1 MAKTEILLELKRF
14 EVTNP
19 GLLRP
24 ISQAFVRII
33 GRVSLGVDMLDA
45 FLQDMR
51 TGARVL
57 LKSPGFT
64 VVAILSLALGIGANT
79 AIFTIINAVFLHP
92 LPVEEPSRLVE
103 LFTRDAK
110 TVQSNANF
118 QLTPTSLPNYEDFR
132 DQNMVFTGLAAATF
146 PLPLNWGGQAEPQLL
161 NGDLVSANYFDV
173 LGVKAFR
180 GRTFFPD
187 EDEKPGA
194 NAVLVMSYSLWTQ
207 KFGANPN
214 LIGQTITLNATPYTV
229 IGVAP
234 PNFKGTISLAGP
246 DLVWLPVSM
255 RDSVLSGQ
263 FKAFE
268 NNRRFRWLSLIG
280 RLKPGVTMQQAGA
293 AMKTLMAG
301 LEKQYPR
308 ENQGRT
314 VEISLLTDS
323 VLGINNRQ
331 QFTLAGAVLMSI
343 VGLVLLIACVNLAN
357 LLLAQAAKREK
368 EMSIRAALGAGRS
381 RLVRQLLTESTLL
394 SLLGGA
400 AGLLVAY
407 WGRELLWSFRPPF
420 LQQGSLDLSFDARV
434 LGFTAGA
441 SLLTGLLFGIIPALR
456 ASHPDLNATLKVGG
470 RSGTLGWTHN
480 RLRSLLV
487 ISEMALALVA
497 LVGAGLFLRSMQN
510 AQKINP
516 GFETKNLFEFFFDLG
531 ALRYDTAHGQQF
543 IRDAIE
549 RAKSVPGVADAAVSS
564 GGVFGGG
571 ILGTVFREGEQS
583 NPNDRGTLV
592 GLDDVAPGFFDT
604 MRIPLLRGRE
614 LNEFDKEGGTKV
626 AIINEV
632 MAKLMWPGQDA
643 IGKRFYA
650 FGTPEPFEVV
660 GVAGNTVVLQINQDP
675 QPTAYFPLRQQYSPV
690 GALVVRTTGD
700 PQAILGTVRGQVQQ
714 LDRNLAFTN
723 VNTIGELLD
732 QGLWAARMGAALLG
746 IFGFL
751 ALALASVGIYGVM
764 AYSVS
769 QRTNEIG
776 IRMALGAR
784 PGQVLRLVLKQGM
797 RLALAGAAA
806 GVLIALL
813 LGRFVS
819 GLLFGVSGKDPLTIG
834 GVALLLSAVA
844 ALACYIP
851 ARRAT
856 RVDPIVALRYE

>member
-1 MAKTEILLELKRF
+1 MFQTF
-14 EVTNP
+14 W
-19 GLLRP
+19 
-24 ISQAFVRII
+24 
-33 GRVSLGVDMLDA
+33 
-45 FLQDMR
+45 QDLR
-51 TGARVL
+51 TGSRVL

-92 LPVEEPSRLVE
+92 LPVEEPSQLVE
-103 LFTRDAK
+103 LFTRDTK
-110 TVQSNANF
+110 TVQTNANF
-118 QLTPTSLPNYEDFR
+118 QLTPSSLPNYEDYR
-132 DQNMVFTGLAAATF
+132 GENSVFSSLAAATNF
-146 PLPLNWGGQAEPQLL
+146 PLPLNWGGQAEPQQL
-161 NGDLVSANYFDV
+161 NSYLVSANFFDV

-180 GRTFFPD
+180 GRTFFPQ
-187 EDEKPGA
+187 EDKKQGA
-194 NAVLVMSYSLWTQ
+194 NTVLVMSYGLWTQ
-207 KFGANPN
+207 RFGADPN
-214 LIGQTITLNATPYTV
+214 LIGQTIMLNATSYTV

-234 PNFKGTISLAGP
+234 PNFKGPLAIAPP
-246 DLVWLPVSM
+246 DVLWIPISM
-255 RDSVLSGQ
+255 RDYVLSGPV
-263 FKAFE
+263 KDFE
-268 NNRRFRWLSLIG
+268 NNRRFRWLSMIG
-280 RLKPGVTMQQAGA
+280 RLKPGVTLKQAEA
-293 AMKTLMAG
+293 ALKTIAAA

-314 VEISLLTDS
+314 IELSLLTES
-323 VLGINNRQ
+323 ALGINNRR
-331 QFTLAGAVLMSI
+331 QFTLAGGVLMSV

-357 LLLAQAAKREK
+357 LLLAQASRREK
-368 EMSIRAALGAGRS
+368 EMSIRAALGAGRP

-394 SLLGGA
+394 SLVGGA

-407 WGRELLWSFRPPF
+407 WGRGLLWSFRPPF
-420 LQQGSLDLSFDARV
+420 LPDGSVDLSFDARV
-434 LGFTAGA
+434 LGFTVGA
-441 SLLTGLLFGIIPALR
+441 SLLTGLLFGIIPALK
-456 ASHPDLNATLKVGG
+456 ASDPDLNAMLKTGG
-470 RSGTLGWTHN
+470 RGGTLGWTHN

-516 GFETKNLFEFFFDLG
+516 GFETKKLFQFFFDLG

-543 IRDAIE
+543 IRDAVE
-549 RAKSVPGVADAAVSS
+549 RARVVPGVVDAAVSS
-564 GGVFGGG
+564 GGLFGGG
-571 ILGTVFREGEQS
+571 IAGTTFREGEQT
-583 NPNDRGTLV
+583 NPNDRGTLIIFNNV
-592 GLDDVAPGFFDT
+592 TPGYYNT

-614 LNEFDKEGGTKV
+614 FTEFDREGSTKV

-632 MAKLMWPGQDA
+632 MAKVMWAGQEA
-643 IGKRFYA
+643 LGKRFYT
-650 FGTPEPFEVV
+650 FGDAQPFEVV
-660 GVAGNTVVLQINQDP
+660 GVAGNTTVLQVNQDP
-675 QPTAYFPLRQQYSPV
+675 QPIAYFPLRQQFSAV
-690 GALVVRTTGD
+690 GALVVRTSGN
-700 PQAILGTVRGQVQQ
+700 PEALLGTVRSQVQQ

-723 VNTIGELLD
+723 GNTVGQFLN

-784 PGQVLRLVLKQGM
+784 PAQVLRLVLAQGM
-797 RLALAGAAA
+797 QLALMGAAA
-806 GVLIALL
+806 GVLVALL
-813 LGRFVS
+813 LGRYVS